1 MEYNHEKLAKA
12 LLDKTKQR
20 ILESISSEEK
30 TIKQIAESLNEDASR
45 LYYHVKQLKELDLV
59 KISRSENLNNL
70 TQNYYL
76 SNTEKNVNI
85 TFDGTLAK
93 ESAIILSQ
101 KINEIYTKGIWV
113 LNRDFKRGASK
124 ESSDVEVT
132 VTTLSL
138 TKKQWKKVNEEI
150 RQILNNIYTESEE
163 NCEDIEDNQFEY
175 LFLTYK
181 KEF

>member
-12 LLDKTKQR
+12 LLDKTKQK

-30 TIKQIAESLNEDASR
+30 TIKQIAESLNEDPSR
-45 LYYHVKQLKELDLV
+45 LYYHVNQLKELNLV
-59 KISRSENLNNL
+59 KISRSESLNNL

-76 SNTEKNVNI
+76 SNTEKSVNL

-113 LNRDFKRGASK
+113 LNREFNREASK
-124 ESSDVEVT
+124 DSSDVEVT
-132 VTTLSL
+132 VTSLSL
-138 TKKQWKKVNEEI
+138 SKKQWKRVNEEI
-150 RQILNNIYTESEE
+150 RQILNNIHDEIE
-163 NCEDIEDNQFEY
+163 EDNEGAEANLFEY

-181 KEF
+181 KDS